1 MRLPDSFFLHNL
13 PRGISVTVYKCIVYG
28 KQKHRGFQGKET
40 MQGCAPTSWRPSPS
54 SSSSSP
60 SPSPSVCVSRS
71 SKFLLLG
78 VKKLRLGFRTSSVA
92 ATNALLHSYLHCL
105 PYLQTDRISAKNLK
119 NIHCVCSYDPLFWSR
134 ENCSILRRRNKLIKS
149 RTDHKRTVKWQ
160 PVWFGNL
167 QLKLFLPLFK
177 GCKVS
182 TLVKCN
188 AFSPFGKLCQFEFK
202 ILTKLFCSMSFD
214 AWTSQEPIP
223 VSPLGLDLRC
233 GALQCI
239 CKRWFFCKNTF
250 CKYIFS
256 KCTQQYASFICKF
269 IFYFRWCKSMNGQ

>member
-1 MRLPDSFFLHNL
+1 MLAYQQRI
-13 PRGISVTVYKCIVYG
+13 R
-28 KQKHRGFQGKET
+28 RKENI
-40 MQGCAPTSWRPSPS
+40 Q
-54 SSSSSP
+54 
-60 SPSPSVCVSRS
+60 CVW
-71 SKFLLLG
+71 
-78 VKKLRLGFRTSSVA
+78 
-92 ATNALLHSYLHCL
+92 
-105 PYLQTDRISAKNLK
+105 
-119 NIHCVCSYDPLFWSR
+119 SYDALFWSR

-214 AWTSQEPIP
+214 AWTSQQPIP

-239 CKRWFFCKNTF
+239 CKRWFVCKNTF
-250 CKYIFS
+250 CQSVPSNMHLLFASLFSISGGARVWTGSNIQVTIFQ
-256 KCTQQYASFICKF
+256 KTASHHLFYNFFICFYLFF
-269 IFYFRWCKSMNGQ
+269 ICFICFYSLYLFICLHVN